1 MYMDI
6 FKKKKKKKYDKIT
19 KKREY
24 LEVVETVDR
33 DGALWWLELEVMA
46 VVCGGHN
53 WRLGRAVCQGNG
65 SC

>member
-24 LEVVETVDR
+24 LEVVGTASK
-33 DGALWWLELEVMA
+33 DGALWWSELEVMV
-46 VVCGGHN
+46 VVCGDHN
-53 WRLGRAVCQGNG
+53 
-65 SC
+65 